1 MLKSLAL
8 RKPSAELSAADE
20 ARAAL
25 RLPHRFGQSDAEDL
39 ATAEAVLAAPLQA
52 TISQLEQD
60 ISIALTSLDGIR
72 AELDGSIAEHVALSD
87 HIRSEGDG
95 VAEVVQQV
103 EQSASVLSAKV
114 QNLSQARDVIQSESQ
129 RVMQSVDDASHRA
142 HDAHTEL
149 KELVEA
155 IAAIAGVV
163 GLIDRVSKDTRLLAL
178 NAAIEARRVGTHGRA
193 FGVIADEVKTLAEDT
208 AKATADITQKIVRL
222 NTSAASSMTAIARMV
237 DVAAELRPSFGS
249 MTKAV
254 ATQDETIGQING
266 STDALVK
273 STKEAAARAD
283 GLREFTGVAVHEA
296 ESIKLA
302 SNRLADFMGQFTR
315 RLTTS
320 VRQNEILGRRKEPR
334 TPVSRSTK
342 VTYRS
347 QTYTCTTVDISEGGM
362 LLSPRPD
369 MDIPAQETIKIDM
382 DKIGVIEAQVV
393 SVSPKGLHVAFPEQH
408 DLRTRIHTVI
418 EETAKDN
425 AKLLEVVRQ
434 GAAETARALEGAL
447 DRGEIQIGELFS
459 NQYDPVANTE
469 PRQFICKALPLY
481 EKLFPGIIARALAER
496 PELTYA
502 VPLDRN
508 GYCPTHSEECSQAQ
522 RWGDAE
528 FNDRFSRN
536 RRLELDD
543 DTLAIVRSE
552 QPYLIQRY
560 RRLVAGEVEMLKDVS
575 VPVFVKGRHWGTF
588 RTGWPL

>member
-1 MLKSLAL
+1 MVLAMLQKWVGYKAS
-8 RKPSAELSAADE
+8 P
-20 ARAAL
+20 
-25 RLPHRFGQSDAEDL
+25 GGG
-39 ATAEAVLAAPLQA
+39 TAESTLMALDRTPTPTSSSGTTPALSAPLQA
-52 TISQLEQD
+52 TISQLEED
-60 ISIALTSLDGIR
+60 IGIALTSLDGIR
-72 AELDGSIAEHVALSD
+72 SELDGSIAEHVALSD

-95 VAEVVQQV
+95 VAEVVLQV
-103 EQSASVLSAKV
+103 EKSASMLSTQVGHLA
-114 QNLSQARDVIQSESQ
+114 QARDVIQLESQ
-129 RVMQSVDDASHRA
+129 RVMQSVDDASHQA

-149 KELVEA
+149 TELVQA

-178 NAAIEARRVGTHGRA
+178 NAAIEARRVGLNGRA

-222 NTSAASSMTAIARMV
+222 NTSAASSMAAIARMV

-254 ATQDETIGQING
+254 ATQNETIGQING
-266 STDALVK
+266 STGELVK

-320 VRQNEILGRRKEPR
+320 VRQNEILGRRKEQR
-334 TPVSRSTK
+334 TTVSRSTK
-342 VTYRS
+342 VTYKA
-347 QTYTCTTVDISEGGM
+347 QTYPCTTVDISGGGM

-369 MDIPAQETIKIDM
+369 MDIPAKEMIQIEM
-382 DKIGVIEAQVV
+382 DSIGAIHAKVV
-393 SVSPKGLHVAFPEQH
+393 SISPKGLHVAFPEDH
-408 DLRTRIHTVI
+408 DLRMRIQHVI

-425 AKLLEVVRQ
+425 AKLLEVVRH
-434 GAAETARALEGAL
+434 GASATAAALECAL
-447 DRGEIQIGELFS
+447 KNGEIQLTDLFS
-459 NQYDPVANTE
+459 SHYDPVASTE
-469 PRQFICKALPLY
+469 PRQFTCKPLPVYEKYFPAIIAKALSQ
-481 EKLFPGIIARALAER
+481 R
-496 PELTYA
+496 PELAYA
-502 VPLDRN
+502 VPIDRN
-508 GYCPTHSEECSQAQ
+508 GYCPTHSVECSQPQ
-522 RWGDAE
+522 RWGDTD

-552 QPYLIQRY
+552 QDYLIQRY
-560 RRLVAGEVEMLKDVS
+560 RRVVAGDAEMIKDVS
-575 VPVFVKGRHWGTF
+575 VPVYVQGRHWGAF